1 MKTVVVGATGRVGA
15 HLVGMLRRRGHN
27 VVEASP
33 RFGIDAVTGTG
44 LAEALDGASV
54 VIDVSNPPSPDEAD
68 ALRFFAR
75 AGSNIL
81 MRARV
86 AGVRHH
92 VALSVIGVYRLASG
106 YFRAKQLQEQLIRA
120 SGLPFTILR
129 STQFFEFVRDVVQEG
144 TDREIS
150 ISPAF
155 VQPIAAEDVAIALA
169 DIAAGEA
176 RNALLEVAG
185 AERLRLSDVAA
196 EVATAFEDGR
206 RIVPDVH
213 ARYFGAELGE
223 RSLLPGPNARITSQG
238 LDDWL
243 RDSLQPPWA
252 RASSYPGRSEP
263 TITPRHP
270 EA

>member
-1 MKTVVVGATGRVGA
+1 MKVVVVGATGRVGSQ
-15 HLVGMLRRRGHN
+15 LVGTLRRRGYE

-33 RFGIDAVTGTG
+33 TFGIDAVTGVG
-44 LAEALDGASV
+44 LGAAIDGASV
-54 VIDVSNPPSPDEAD
+54 VVDVSNSPSPEDSD
-68 ALRFFAR
+68 ALQFFAK

-81 MRARV
+81 TRARA

-92 VALSVIGVYRLASG
+92 VALSIIGVYRLASG

-120 SGLPFTILR
+120 SELPHTILR
-129 STQFFEFVRDVVQEG
+129 STQLFEFVRDVVQEG

-176 RNALLEVAG
+176 RNTLLEVAG
-185 AERLRLSDVAA
+185 AERLRLSEVAA

-206 RIVPDVH
+206 RIVPDVR
-213 ARYFGAELGE
+213 ARYFGAVLEE
-223 RSLLPGPNARITSQG
+223 RSLLPGPNARIANRG
-238 LDDWL
+238 LSDWL
-243 RDSLQPPWA
+243 RDTLQPAWA
-252 RASSYPGRSEP
+252 RTSNNLRRSET
-263 TITPRHP
+263 TIIP